1 MLTSCVSIFGEQAG
15 AAYNHSMRADRLIS
29 LLMLL
34 QTRGRMTAQALA
46 DELEVSVRT
55 VYRDLEA
62 LSSAGVPVYADPG
75 PGGGCS
81 LLDNYRT
88 HLTGLHEAEVRAL
101 FMASMP
107 AALAE
112 LGFGAD
118 LKGALLKLLTALP
131 AERQHDE
138 QWVRERVYLDWERW
152 QSTPQPEESG
162 AARVRHEVGAPSA
175 PPLHVIRQAVWED
188 RQLWITYRRASSFY
202 RREFARLVNP
212 YGLVAK
218 EGEWH
223 LVCADAGES
232 GAANVRLRVYRVAE
246 LLTVRATEQ
255 PSVRPPGFELA
266 SAWRAWCGRIRRSR
280 GHYVVSALVSPQMAV
295 ELPLLLG
302 EHCAATAQEQALSE
316 TRAADDRLPVTLRFD
331 SLEEARTKLLGLGA
345 GVEVVTPVALRRS
358 LLDFAEQV
366 VKRYSRH

>member
-1 MLTSCVSIFGEQAG
+1 
-15 AAYNHSMRADRLIS
+15 MRADRLLS

-75 PGGGCS
+75 PGGGCA

-107 AALAE
+107 AALAD
-112 LGFGAD
+112 LGFGTD
-118 LKGALLKLLTALP
+118 LKTALLKLLAALP
-131 AERQHDE
+131 AARQHDE
-138 QWVRERVYLDWERW
+138 QWVRARVYLDWERW
-152 QSTPQPEESG
+152 QPAAPAPEPDPGRTAQRGSVE
-162 AARVRHEVGAPSA
+162 AE
-175 PPLHVIRQAVWED
+175 PLLHAIRRAVWED
-188 RQLWITYRRASSFY
+188 RQLQITYRRMSSFY
-202 RREFARLVNP
+202 HREFTRLVHP

-223 LVCADAGES
+223 LLCADAGEDAA
-232 GAANVRLRVYRVAE
+232 GAGRRRVFRVAE
-246 LLTVRATEQ
+246 LLAAQAGEETFT
-255 PSVRPPGFELA
+255 RPADFDLPQ
-266 SAWRAWCGRIRRSR
+266 AWQAWCGSVQRTQ
-280 GHYVVSALVSPQMAV
+280 GGYVVAARVSPQCYA
-295 ELPLLLG
+295 ELPLSLG
-302 EHCAATAQEQALSE
+302 QAAPIASTGEDWLSI
-316 TRAADDRLPVTLRFD
+316 TLYFD

-345 GVEVVTPVALRRS
+345 GIEVVTPIALRRS
-358 LLDFAEQV
+358 LVDFAEQI